1 MNAFMYSEGTEPV
14 MLLVGLVV
22 LVSMVYWSYV
32 QYVYCGTHIQSAI
45 FLSLSTTLAERQMTQ
60 TAGLPHYHL
69 NEAAVLLLMLA
80 RRSRVK
86 HYKGPCKLILLLA
99 TVSHH
104 IHYYY
109 CSSLQSTA
117 QQQKKKTKFW
127 SMRTVR
133 SFRGIRFYIMNEI
146 GILQGRRMHHCS
158 FAQDRRHAIN
168 MYGCDGDNDDAS
180 VVLGSVVC
188 TPQQRSTFLLIC

>member
-32 QYVYCGTHIQSAI
+32 QYVYCGTRIQSAI
-45 FLSLSTTLAERQMTQ
+45 FLSLSTTLAERQMTHI
-60 TAGLPHYHL
+60 AHYHL

-86 HYKGPCKLILLLA
+86 HYKGPCKQLILLLA

-104 IHYYY
+104 SLLLLFITAIH
-109 CSSLQSTA
+109 CATT
-117 QQQKKKTKFW
+117 KKKQNFDQCGQ
-127 SMRTVR
+127 
-133 SFRGIRFYIMNEI
+133 F
-146 GILQGRRMHHCS
+146 
-158 FAQDRRHAIN
+158 
-168 MYGCDGDNDDAS
+168 
-180 VVLGSVVC
+180 VLFVA
-188 TPQQRSTFLLIC
+188 FDFI

>member
-1 MNAFMYSEGTEPV
+1 MNAFMYSEGTEPM
-14 MLLVGLVV
+14 MLLLGLVV

-32 QYVYCGTHIQSAI
+32 QYVYCGTRIQSAI
-45 FLSLSTTLAERQMTQ
+45 FLSLSTTLAERQMTHI
-60 TAGLPHYHL
+60 AHYHL

-117 QQQKKKTKFW
+117 QQQQKKTKILINAD
-127 SMRTVR
+127 S
-133 SFRGIRFYIMNEI
+133 SFFSWHSILYNEWN
-146 GILQGRRMHHCS
+146 S
-158 FAQDRRHAIN
+158 SN
-168 MYGCDGDNDDAS
+168 TTSKEDAS
-180 VVLGSVVC
+180 LFIC
-188 TPQQRSTFLLIC
+188 TRQKARNKYVWLWWRQRRCKCSSW